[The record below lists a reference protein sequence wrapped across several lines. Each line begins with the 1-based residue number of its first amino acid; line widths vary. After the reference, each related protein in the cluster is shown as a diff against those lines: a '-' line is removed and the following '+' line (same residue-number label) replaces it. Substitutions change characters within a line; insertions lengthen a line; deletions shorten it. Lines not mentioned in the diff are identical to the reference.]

1 MRSFERDQRS
11 RLIPVCH
18 CDLKS
23 NGAVSRCKDGHPH
36 CSGCSPAGC
45 FLCSF
50 LRLRS
55 TISLDSAT
63 HPTEI
68 QRVINACRVWQ
79 TKSEELKADESSA
92 MEIDEVPVQCMICF
106 DNVTPS
112 DPALAVCQH
121 QFHRSCIDA
130 WFQSSGKQSC
140 PTCGHLYGIGKGPQP
155 PNGTMTVN
163 YLSTPLSGFPREN
176 RHTADKPTI
185 EIIYEIRSGTQ
196 GPLNPHPGQ
205 PFIGTIRRAYLPNNT
220 EGKQILELLRRAFND
235 QYLFTVGKS
244 STTGQENVVT
254 WNDIHHKTSLTGG
267 PEK

>member
-1 MRSFERDQRS
+1 MRSFGRDRRI
-11 RLIPVCH
+11 RLISVCH
-18 CDLKS
+18 RDLKS
-23 NGAVSRCKDGHPH
+23 NGAVCRCENGHPH

-50 LRLRS
+50 LRSRS
-55 TISLDSAT
+55 TISLGSKG
-63 HPTEI
+63 I
-68 QRVINACRVWQ
+68 RRVIDACRVWQ
-79 TKSEELKADESSA
+79 SKSEELKGDESSA
-92 MEIDEVPVQCMICF
+92 MEIDEVQVQCLICLE
-106 DNVTPS
+106 NVTPS
-112 DPALAVCQH
+112 DPPLSVCQH
-121 QFHRSCIDA
+121 RFHRSCIDE

-163 YLSTPLSGFPREN
+163 YLSTPLSGFPRDN
-176 RHTADKPTI
+176 RQPTI
-185 EIIYEIRSGTQ
+185 EIVYEIRSGTQ

-205 PFIGTIRRAYLPNNT
+205 PFIGTIRRAYLPNNA
-220 EGKQILELLRRAFND
+220 EGKEILELLRRAFND